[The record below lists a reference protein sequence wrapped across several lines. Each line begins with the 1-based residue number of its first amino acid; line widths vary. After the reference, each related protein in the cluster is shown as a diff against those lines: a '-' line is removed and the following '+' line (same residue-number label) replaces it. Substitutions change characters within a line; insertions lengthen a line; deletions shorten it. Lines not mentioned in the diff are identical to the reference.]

1 MDFLVAIRT
10 EDRRFISI
18 ELFLLFN
25 GFYNFMDFLVAVRNE
40 DRQFIS
46 IELFLI
52 SNTGLHGRMINRFEK
67 DNDFIVAIRQE
78 DRRFIYETVLCCDK
92 VVHFW

>member
-1 MDFLVAIRT
+1 MDFLVAIRN
-10 EDRRFISI
+10 EDRR
-18 ELFLLFN
+18 
-25 GFYNFMDFLVAVRNE
+25 
-40 DRQFIS
+40 FIS